1 MLAGLGERLNSTWTL
16 RGTETVRAR
25 PFFADRATACAGALA
40 AAVASAVVAPMLW
53 LGNASGHDFE
63 FHICSWMEVA
73 RQWHAGIL
81 FPRWAAGANFG
92 FGEPRFIFYPPAS
105 WLLGAAL
112 GSALPWRV
120 VPGVF
125 TWLALVVAG
134 LSMFALA
141 RERLPRDAAML
152 AGILYATN
160 PYHLVIVYYR
170 SDFAELL
177 ASALLP
183 LPVLFALRLKEGGW
197 RSVAPLAAAFAAIWL
212 SNAPT
217 GVVATY
223 SLALIVLVISIT
235 ERSTGI
241 LAPGIL
247 VRGSMGMAAGFGLA
261 AFYLVP
267 AAWEQ
272 RWVRIMEVL
281 SQNLRPEQNFLFTHS
296 NDPEF
301 MLFNWKVSGVALGVI
316 GMTALA
322 AFAARRRRQECPAAF
337 WALGALGAAAMALM
351 FPASA
356 PAWRWLPK
364 LRFVQFP
371 WRWLLA
377 LDIAFAFFFALAT
390 ARTKWKRAWWLAMGL
405 ALAAL
410 GSVLVHDAWW
420 DSDDV
425 PDNLAAIQ
433 SGAGYEGTDEY
444 APQGC
449 DRTDLP
455 ADAARAS
462 IEDGRPAGLRLH
474 VEEWGPE
481 SRAVALNTPRAVTLA
496 LKLVSYPAWRVE
508 VNGRP
513 VTVES
518 RPQTAQMLLA
528 LPPGSSRVAAH
539 FTRTPDRTIGGAISA
554 ATALLLSG
562 LLLTRRRPA
571 LGAGSGSG

>member
-1 MLAGLGERLNSTWTL
+1 MLAGLGEGLNSASTF
-16 RGTETVRAR
+16 RGTESARAR
-25 PFFADRATACAGALA
+25 PFFADRATGCGLALA
-40 AAVASAVVAPMLW
+40 AAAASAVVSPMLW

-63 FHICSWMEVA
+63 FHIRSWMDVA
-73 RQWHAGIL
+73 RQWHAGII
-81 FPRWAAGANFG
+81 FPRWAAGANYG

-112 GSALPWRV
+112 GSALPWKV

-125 TWLALVVAG
+125 TWLALVLAG

-141 RERLPRDAAML
+141 RDWLPRNMAVL
-152 AGILYATN
+152 AGILYAAN

-183 LPVLFALRLKEGGW
+183 LPVLFTLRLKDGGW

-212 SNAPT
+212 SNAPA
-217 GVVATY
+217 GVVAAY
-223 SLALIVLVISIT
+223 LLALVVLAVSVT
-235 ERSTGI
+235 ERSPGI
-241 LAPGIL
+241 LA
-247 VRGSMGMAAGFGLA
+247 RGSMGMAAGFGLA

-272 RWVRIMEVL
+272 GWVRITEVL
-281 SQNLRPEQNFLFTHS
+281 SENLRPEQNFLFTHS

-301 MLFNWKVSGVALGVI
+301 TLFNWKVSGVALGVI
-316 GMTALA
+316 GVTALA
-322 AFAARRRRQECPAAF
+322 AFAARRRRQELPTAF
-337 WALGALGAAAMALM
+337 WALAALGAAAVALM
-351 FPASA
+351 FPASG

-377 LDIAFAFFFALAT
+377 LDVAFTFFFALAT

-405 ALAAL
+405 ALAGL
-410 GSVLVHDAWW
+410 GGALVHDAWW

-425 PDNLAAIQ
+425 ADNFAAIQ
-433 SGAGYEGTDEY
+433 SGRGYEGTDEY

-449 DRTDLP
+449 DRSDLP
-455 ADAARAS
+455 ADAPRTS

-481 SRAVALNTPRAVTLA
+481 SRAVALDTPRAVTLA
-496 LKLVSYPAWRVE
+496 LKLVSYPAWQVE

-513 VTVES
+513 VTIGL
-518 RPQTAQMLLA
+518 RPKTAQMLLA
-528 LPPGSSRVAAH
+528 LPAGSSRVTAH
-539 FTRTPDRTIGGAISA
+539 FTRTPDRTIGGVISA

-562 LLLTRRRPA
+562 LLLTRRQPA
-571 LGAGSGSG
+571 LGASSGGG

>member
-1 MLAGLGERLNSTWTL
+1 MLAGLGERLNSASTL
-16 RGTETVRAR
+16 RGTESVRAR
-25 PFFADRATACAGALA
+25 PFFADRATGRAAGLA

-53 LGNASGHDFE
+53 RGNASGHDFE
-63 FHICSWMEVA
+63 FHIRSWMEVA
-73 RQWHAGIL
+73 QQWHAGIFL
-81 FPRWAAGANFG
+81 PRWAAGANYG

-105 WLLGAAL
+105 WLLGATL
-112 GSALPWRV
+112 GGALPWRV

-125 TWLALVVAG
+125 VWLTLVIAG

-141 RERLPRDAAML
+141 RERLPRDVAML
-152 AGILYATN
+152 AGILYAAN

-183 LPVLFALRLKEGGW
+183 LPVLFALRLKDGGW

-217 GVVATY
+217 GVVASY
-223 SLALIVLVISIT
+223 SLALIVIVVSIA

-247 VRGSMGMAAGFGLA
+247 VRGSAGIAAGFGLA

-272 RWVRIMEVL
+272 GWVRITEVL
-281 SQNLRPEQNFLFTHS
+281 SLNLRPEQNFLFTHS

-316 GMTALA
+316 GVTALA
-322 AFAARRRRQECPAAF
+322 AFAARRRRQEFPAAF
-337 WALGALGAAAMALM
+337 WAMAALGGAAVALM
-351 FPASA
+351 FPASS

-364 LRFVQFP
+364 LRFMQFP

-377 LDIAFAFFFALAT
+377 LDVAFTFFFALAT

-410 GSVLVHDAWW
+410 GSTLVHDAWW

-444 APQGC
+444 QPRGC
-449 DRTDLP
+449 DRADLP
-455 ADAARAS
+455 ADAPRAS
-462 IEDGRPAGLRLH
+462 IEDERPAGLRLH

-481 SRAVALNTPRAVTLA
+481 SRAVALDTPRAVTLA
-496 LKLVSYPAWRVE
+496 LKLVNYPAWRVE
-508 VNGRP
+508 VNGQP
-513 VTVES
+513 AAVES

-528 LPPGSSRVAAH
+528 LPPGSSRVTAH
-539 FTRTPDRTIGGAISA
+539 FMRTPDRTIGGVISA

-571 LGAGSGSG
+571 LGASSGSG

>member
-1 MLAGLGERLNSTWTL
+1 MLAGLGSLKSASRHFSRN
-16 RGTETVRAR
+16 RIRASA
-25 PFFADRATACAGALA
+25 PFFSPTTTGRAAGLA

-53 LGNASGHDFE
+53 RGNASGHNFE
-63 FHICSWMEVA
+63 FHIRSWMEVA
-73 RQWHAGIL
+73 QQWHAGIF
-81 FPRWAAGANFG
+81 FPRWAAGANYG
-92 FGEPRFIFYPPAS
+92 FGEPRFIFYPPRILAT
-105 WLLGAAL
+105 GRRAL
-112 GSALPWRV
+112 GSALPWRA

-125 TWLALVVAG
+125 IWLALVIAG
-134 LSMFALA
+134 VSMFAFA
-141 RERLPRDAAML
+141 RGAASGCGDASR
-152 AGILYATN
+152 ILYAAN

-183 LPVLFALRLKEGGW
+183 LPVLFVLRLKEGGW
-197 RSVAPLAAAFAAIWL
+197 RNVAPLAAAFAAIWL
-212 SNAPT
+212 ANAPT
-217 GVVATY
+217 GVVASY
-223 SLALIVLVISIT
+223 SLALMVVVISVT
-235 ERSTGI
+235 ERSVGI
-241 LAPGIL
+241 LA
-247 VRGSMGMAAGFGLA
+247 RGSTGMAAGFGLA

-272 RWVRIMEVL
+272 GWVRITEVL

-322 AFAARRRRQECPAAF
+322 AFAARRHRQEFPAAF
-337 WALGALGAAAMALM
+337 WAMAVLGAAAVALM

-364 LRFVQFP
+364 LRFMQFP

-377 LDIAFAFFFALAT
+377 LDIVFTFFFALAT

-410 GSVLVHDAWW
+410 GSTLVRDAWW

-455 ADAARAS
+455 ADAPHAS

-481 SRAVALNTPRAVTLA
+481 SRAVALDTPRAVTLA
-496 LKLVSYPAWRVE
+496 LKMVNYPAWRVE
-508 VNGRP
+508 ANGQP
-513 VTVES
+513 AAIES
-518 RPQTAQMLLA
+518 RPQTAQILLA
-528 LPPGSSRVAAH
+528 LPAGSSRITAH
-539 FTRTPDRTIGGAISA
+539 FMRTPDRIIGGAISV

-562 LLLTRRRPA
+562 LLLTRRRPV
-571 LGAGSGSG
+571 LGASSGSG

>member
-1 MLAGLGERLNSTWTL
+1 MLAGLGEKLNSASTL
-16 RGTETVRAR
+16 RRTESMRLR
-25 PFFADRATACAGALA
+25 PFFADRATGCAAALA

-53 LGNASGHDFE
+53 LGNVSGHDFE
-63 FHICSWMEVA
+63 FHIRSWMEVA
-73 RQWHAGIL
+73 QQWHAGIL
-81 FPRWAAGANFG
+81 FPRWAAGANYG

-112 GSALPWRV
+112 GSALPWRA

-125 TWLALVVAG
+125 AWLALVLAG

-141 RERLPRDAAML
+141 RERLPRDVAML
-152 AGILYATN
+152 AAILYAAN

-183 LPVLFALRLKEGGW
+183 LPVLFVLRLKEGGW
-197 RSVAPLAAAFAAIWL
+197 RRAAPLAAAFAAIWL
-212 SNAPT
+212 SNAPA
-217 GVVATY
+217 GVVAAY
-223 SLALIVLVISIT
+223 SLALMVLVTSVT
-235 ERSTGI
+235 ERSPDI
-241 LAPGIL
+241 LM
-247 VRGSMGMAAGFGLA
+247 RGSVGMAAGFGLA
-261 AFYLVP
+261 AFYLMP

-272 RWVRIMEVL
+272 RWVRITEVL

-301 MLFNWKVSGVALGVI
+301 TLFNWKVSGVALGVI
-316 GMTALA
+316 GVTALA
-322 AFAARRRRQECPAAF
+322 AFAARRRRRESPAAF
-337 WALGALGAAAMALM
+337 WALAALGAAAVALM

-377 LDIAFAFFFALAT
+377 LDVAFTFFFALAT
-390 ARTKWKRAWWLAMGL
+390 ARTKWKRAWWLAIGL

-410 GSVLVHDAWW
+410 GSALVHDAWW
-420 DSDDV
+420 DDSDV
-425 PDNLAAIQ
+425 PDNFTAIQ
-433 SGAGYEGTDEY
+433 SGVGYEGTDEY

-449 DRTDLP
+449 DRTELP

-481 SRAVALNTPRAVTLA
+481 SRALALDAPRAVTLA
-496 LKLVSYPAWRVE
+496 LKLVNYPAWQAE

-513 VTVES
+513 AAIGW
-518 RPQTAQMLLA
+518 RPNTAQMLLA
-528 LPPGSSRVAAH
+528 LPAGSSRVTVH
-539 FTRTPDRTIGGAISA
+539 FTLTPDRTIGGAISA

-571 LGAGSGSG
+571 LEASSGNG